1 MAMEEIGIV
10 KSIEGITA
18 KVSVPRK
25 SACEGCTAGT
35 CKPDEQSMEIEALN
49 KAKAKVGQRVL
60 VTLKASTYLKGSAI
74 VYGIPAIALII
85 GAILG
90 KELFSNFI
98 KDIDPDILSAIFGF
112 GAFALTFLAVKIW
125 SASVERKTESKPV
138 IEKIL
143 D

>member
-1 MAMEEIGIV
+1 MEEIGVV

-18 KVSVPRK
+18 CVSVPRK

-35 CKPDEQSMEIEALN
+35 CKPDEQSMEIEAFN
-49 KAKAKVGQRVL
+49 KAKAKVGQRVV
-60 VTLKASTYLKGSAI
+60 VTFKTYTYLKGTTI

-90 KELFSNFI
+90 KELFSNII
-98 KDIDPDILSAIFGF
+98 KDIDPDMLSAIFGF
-112 GAFALTFLAVKIW
+112 SAFALAFLAIKIW
-125 SASVERKTESKPV
+125 SAVFEKKTESKPV